1 MPPGRTFLPAVAP
14 CTGMWHTPG
23 NRTFPVIS
31 RRQSQRPPV
40 PTQLQSSCMFYWHS
54 TNALLERG
62 QKWQCQVGDTPENSH
77 IINAQ
82 NTRCMQITSYLQE
95 IQSHRP
101 AIAIADV
108 TSEMFLQLTNSS
120 VSWLL
125 LNAKHPLSYWA
136 MLVRPVL
143 DLYKLMMLNS
153 THSHIYQS
161 PVTEG
166 ELLYRRRKLTVGGA
180 KYLS

>member
-1 MPPGRTFLPAVAP
+1 
-14 CTGMWHTPG
+14 
-23 NRTFPVIS
+23 
-31 RRQSQRPPV
+31 
-40 PTQLQSSCMFYWHS
+40 
-54 TNALLERG
+54 
-62 QKWQCQVGDTPENSH
+62 
-77 IINAQ
+77 
-82 NTRCMQITSYLQE
+82 
-95 IQSHRP
+95 
-101 AIAIADV
+101 
-108 TSEMFLQLTNSS
+108 MFLQLTNSS

-166 ELLYRRRKLTVGGA
+166 ELLYRRRKLTVGEA